1 MKREEMEVSLN
12 YEAYRAE
19 TFKRKEETKKFD
31 AVSNYDNKMN
41 YSSLENEIAL
51 MRQDT
56 TLREKRKRWHK
67 NLAKDIYVEEAVNV
81 LADLKMSNIKAG
93 KVADI
98 KN

>member
-1 MKREEMEVSLN
+1 MRNLFGRASKAVLVLPILASLLV
-12 YEAYRAE
+12 A
-19 TFKRKEETKKFD
+19 
-31 AVSNYDNKMN
+31 N
-41 YSSLENEIAL
+41 YSSLADEIAL
-51 MRQDT
+51 MKQDT